1 MLLGWF
7 FVRYLHP
14 VNKNFA
20 EKIFKIKK

>member
-1 MLLGWF
+1 LGWF